1 VGSTVSEGEVRKV
14 GMYRISRRE
23 FLRLGGT
30 GLAEAALLGAAGC
43 GGGGDW
49 PAQFAA
55 TGWILDLSD
64 RFTSSM
70 QQAYLEGPREA
81 VEYQGKV

>member
-1 VGSTVSEGEVRKV
+1 VSEGEVRKV

-43 GGGGDW
+43 GGGGDLAG
-49 PAQFAA
+49 PVRRNR
-55 TGWILDLSD
+55 LD
-64 RFTSSM
+64 
-70 QQAYLEGPREA
+70 PRPL
-81 VEYQGKV
+81 